1 MFFNILVVLSYT
13 VKKGATMNK
22 IWGFL
27 MIFSICMSIF
37 SNSPNVIMTNIK
49 LTTNETVKI
58 VFNIVGIMCFWNGIF
73 NILRN
78 TKLLM
83 YVSKLFKPV
92 TKMICGKNEN
102 ISEEIKNNM
111 ILNFSANFLGVGN
124 AATMSGI
131 KVMKGLDEINNSEY
145 PSDVMKK
152 FVLINTASIQVLP
165 TTILTLRSTYNSK
178 NPSIIIGYVWIIS
191 VLSLLVGFLLIN
203 VIKERR
209 DE

>member
-1 MFFNILVVLSYT
+1 
-13 VKKGATMNK
+13 MNK

-49 LTTNETVKI
+49 LTTNETIKI

-73 NILRN
+73 NILKN
-78 TKLLM
+78 TKLLT
-83 YVSKLFKPV
+83 YVSKIFKPL
-92 TKMICGKNEN
+92 TNMICGKNEDVN
-102 ISEEIKNNM
+102 DEIKNNM

-131 KVMKGLDEINNSEY
+131 KVMKGLDEINDSEY
-145 PSDVMKK
+145 PSDIMKK

-165 TTILTLRSTYNSK
+165 TTILTLRTTYNSE

-191 VLSLLVGFLLIN
+191 ILSLLVGFLLVN

-209 DE
+209 NE